1 MQNKE
6 AVISALR
13 ATELE
18 YNTEITEIE
27 FIESGSFTE
36 PSGNTVH
43 TELPEFYRIVCHSRP
58 GKGSFIRTEIWL
70 PAEWNGVFVG
80 LGNGGIAG
88 GIYYGALAQ
97 RLRTGCA
104 AANTDMGTSRG
115 YYLSGVD
122 NPDVWKDFGWRSTH
136 IMTELGKALSAACY
150 GKSPCFSYF
159 VGASTGGQQALS
171 EAQRYPDDYDGIIA
185 AVPANN
191 RVFLHTYFLWN
202 YVHLRARDGRR
213 LFTSDEVTA
222 ITRLATE
229 FFQTLGDGEKGDN
242 FVSFPW
248 ADEDTVDRFIAFLAV
263 NHEDF
268 TTEQLEALRAVYNG
282 PINTVTGERI
292 YCGMP
297 IGSEIY
303 GCGIM
308 DCSGDMPPHYYPFM
322 WTFGADYDP
331 YDFDFGK
338 DMETVDNLLSSE
350 LNANSTDLSKF
361 IGRGG
366 KLIVY
371 SGSADP
377 CVPYPDALAY
387 FKRVTETLGGDT
399 ETSRSVRYFLMPGR
413 DHGGGGLG
421 ANREYGQNGEDLL
434 AALRAWR
441 ENGSAPEYLTAV
453 RAERNADG
461 KISESFRRRIYPCS
475 SATVAVPAWNPNSKL

>member
-6 AVISALR
+6 AVISALK
-13 ATELE
+13 ATVLE

-36 PSGNTVH
+36 PSGKGVH
-43 TELPEFYRIVCHSRP
+43 TGIPAFYRVVCHSRP
-58 GKGSFIRTEIWL
+58 GKGSFIRSEIWL
-70 PAEWNGVFVG
+70 PEAWNGVFVG

-88 GIYYGALAQ
+88 GICYGALSEQ
-97 RLRTGCA
+97 VRNGYA

-115 YYLSGVD
+115 YYLSGVG
-122 NPDVWKDFGWRSTH
+122 NPDVWQDFGWRSTH
-136 IMTELGKALSAACY
+136 IMTELGKALAAVCY
-150 GKSPCFSYF
+150 GKSPSFSYF
-159 VGASTGGQQALS
+159 IGASTGGQQALS
-171 EAQRYPDDYDGIIA
+171 EAQKFPGDYDGIIA

-191 RVFLHTYFLWN
+191 RIYLHTYFLWN
-202 YVHLRARDGRR
+202 FVHLRTREGRR
-213 LFTSDEVTA
+213 LFTPDEVSA
-222 ITRLATE
+222 ITRLAAE
-229 FFQTLGDGEKGDN
+229 FFQTLGDGEKGDG

-248 ADEDTVDRFIAFLAV
+248 AGEDTVDRFIAFLAV

-268 TTEQLEALRAVYNG
+268 TSEQLDSLRAVYNG

-292 YCGMP
+292 YNGMP

-308 DCSGDMPPHYYPFM
+308 DCSGDKPPHYYPFM

-338 DMETVDNLLSSE
+338 DMETVDNLLSAD
-350 LNANSTDLSKF
+350 LNANSADLSEF

-366 KLIVY
+366 RLIIY

-387 FKRVTETLGGDT
+387 FKRVTETLGGDA

-413 DHGGGGLG
+413 DHGNGGLG
-421 ANREYGQNGEDLL
+421 ANREYGQNGEGLL
-434 AALRAWR
+434 SSLRRWR
-441 ENGSAPEYLTAV
+441 ESGIAPEYLTAV
-453 RAERNADG
+453 RVERRENG
-461 KISESFRRRIYPCS
+461 EVVKKFERKIYPCS
-475 SATVAVPAWNPNSKL
+475 SATAEVPAWKPKL